1 MDKRWMD
8 NYDIAKMH
16 FDDLGSLDDVPGR
29 TTLGCWLS
37 KQKML
42 KSFDKLSSEQISL
55 LENIG
60 VKWGTVRELEWMKYY
75 KYVNRYYDT
84 YGNINIPYSYKVY
97 DIKLG
102 MWLYRQRVAYSA
114 KMSNDKELMRLNKST
129 NNEIKLLDD
138 LGMIWDTSDVS
149 KMNSVPEIIVRYY
162 VKKYFQDT
170 IKLSANDFLGAELD
184 VYIPSQKIGI
194 EYDGVAWH
202 RDNEKDVCK
211 NQLCADKNIEVIRI
225 REKGLPECRGSKNI
239 FVKSAD
245 INDLKQAIKSVLA
258 LLGINEVDINIEK
271 DMNAILMNHQNY
283 LDFCWMSKF
292 NEILEKHM
300 VDGVASIKPNDMSES
315 GTSLYNWLSMQRSEY
330 RKGLL
335 SEKHREKLESI
346 GLILNPKEDSFEKG
360 LQHLKKYVDKNGD
373 AKVSIKYSC
382 NDGYNLGKWV
392 SHKRSDYRKGKL
404 SQAHID
410 KLNDLGFIWRFY

>member
-16 FDDLGSLDDVPGR
+16 FDDLGSLDDIPGR
-29 TTLGCWLS
+29 TTLGCWIA

-42 KSFDKLSSEQISL
+42 KSFDMLSSEQITL

-75 KYVNRYYDT
+75 KYVKRYYDT
-84 YGNINIPYSYKVY
+84 YGNINIPYSYKIY

-114 KMSNDKELMRLNKST
+114 KMSNDKELMRLNKIT

-138 LGMIWDTSDVS
+138 LGMIWNTSDVS
-149 KMNSVPEIIVRYY
+149 KMNSMPEIIVRYY
-162 VKKYFQDT
+162 VKQYFPDT
-170 IKLSANDFLGAELD
+170 MKLSANDFLGAELD
-184 VYIPSQKIGI
+184 IYIPSQKIGI

-211 NQLCADKNIEVIRI
+211 NKLCASKNIEIIRI
-225 REKGLPECRGSKNI
+225 REKGLSECKGSKNI

-245 INDLKQAIKSVLA
+245 INDLKQAVKSILSI
-258 LLGINEVDINIEK
+258 LGINKADVDIEK
-271 DMNAILMNHQNY
+271 DMNVILMDHQYY
-283 LDFCWMSKF
+283 LDYCWMNKF

-300 VDGVASIKPNDMSES
+300 VDGVASIKPDDMSES
-315 GTSLYNWLSMQRSEY
+315 GTSLYNWLSTQRTEY
-330 RKGLL
+330 RNGLL
-335 SEKHREKLESI
+335 SEKRKEKLESI
-346 GLILNPKEDSFEKG
+346 GLILNPKEDFFEKG
-360 LQHLKKYVDKNGD
+360 LAHLEDYIDKNGN
-373 AKVSIKYSC
+373 ANVSTKYKC
-382 NDGYNLGKWV
+382 KDGYNLGKWV

-410 KLNDLGFIWRFY
+410 KLNDLGFIWSFY

>member
-1 MDKRWMD
+1 MDKMWMD
-8 NYDIAKMH
+8 NYQVAKMH
-16 FDDLGSLDDVPGR
+16 FDDLGSLDDIPGR
-29 TTLGCWLS
+29 TTLGCWIA

-42 KSFDKLSSEQISL
+42 KSFDKLSFEQVKM

-60 VKWGTVRELEWMKYY
+60 IKWGTVREIEWMKYY
-75 KYVNRYYDT
+75 KYVKRYYDS
-84 YGNINIPYSYKVY
+84 YGNINIPYSYKIY

-114 KMSNDKELMRLNKST
+114 KIANDKELMRLNKIT

-149 KMNSVPEIIVRYY
+149 KMNSMPEIIVRYY

-170 IKLSANDFLGAELD
+170 IKLSANEFLGAELD
-184 VYIPSQKIGI
+184 VYIPSKQIGI

-202 RDNEKDVCK
+202 RDNDKDVYK
-211 NQLCADKNIEVIRI
+211 NRLCASKNIEIIRI
-225 REKGLPECRGSKNI
+225 REKGLPECKGSKNI
-239 FVKSAD
+239 FVKSTD
-245 INDLKQAIKSVLA
+245 INELKQAIISVLTI
-258 LLGINEVDINIEK
+258 LDINEIEVDIEK
-271 DMNAILMNHQNY
+271 DMNAILMDHQNY

-315 GTSLYNWLSMQRSEY
+315 GTSLYNWLSTQRSEY

-335 SEKHREKLESI
+335 SEKRKERLESI

-360 LQHLKKYVDKNGD
+360 LKHLKNYVDKNGNACVS
-373 AKVSIKYSC
+373 AKYKC
-382 NDGYNLGKWV
+382 DDGYYLGKWV
-392 SHKRSDYRKGKL
+392 GHRRSDYRKGKL
-404 SQAHID
+404 SQTCID
-410 KLNDLGFIWRFY
+410 KLNDLGFIWCVY